1 MEIDPLAYWSE
12 HHKGYPI
19 LARMARDTLS
29 IPATGAGVER
39 MFNYARDICHYRRG
53 SLKDV
58 IIGKLMMYMCTARFE
73 SAAELHQFACEIAG
87 TKSLEVQISE
97 DFEIESLISDS
108 EEDGLD
114 MEGDSGDEAK
124 DGEREREAVPP
135 SFAPGSPLNRIA
147 SSDESEIEL
156 PNPEIVMVRSSKRPR
171 KGRDFYE
178 GA

>member
-1 MEIDPLAYWSE
+1 
-12 HHKGYPI
+12 
-19 LARMARDTLS
+19 
-29 IPATGAGVER
+29 
-39 MFNYARDICHYRRG
+39 
-53 SLKDV
+53 
-58 IIGKLMMYMCTARFE
+58 MCTARFE
-73 SAAELHQFACEIAG
+73 SAAELHQFACEMAG

-114 MEGDSGDEAK
+114 MEGDSGDEAE
-124 DGEREREAVPP
+124 DGEREREVIPQ
-135 SFAPGSPLNRIA
+135 SFAPGSPLSRIT